1 MFQKLKQ
8 FKEMRDQSKQMKA
21 MLDEIVVV
29 GASSGNVVMITMN
42 GSHEILGVQIA
53 DGADKARIEQGIK
66 DSFADANK
74 KLQQELMKKM
84 QEMGG
89 IGGLADM
96 MKNMGG

>member
-8 FKEMRDQSKQMKA
+8 FKEMRDQGKQMKA
-21 MLDEIVVV
+21 MMDEIVIV
-29 GASSGNVVMITMN
+29 GSGAGNAVMITMN
-42 GSHEILGVQIA
+42 GSHEVLGVQIE
-53 DGADKARIEQGIK
+53 DGAEKARIEQGVK
-66 DSFADANK
+66 EALADANK